1 MDDDLPVAD
10 APSNDMRPA
19 AYVMFL
25 HGVGGSPLSW
35 EEQVAKLP
43 PDLPAR
49 APWLRGLRPGSS
61 ERFTLADACAD
72 ILMTAQLE
80 GLERVALV
88 GHSLGAMVA
97 LQCAIDQPEMV
108 SHLVLVAGQA
118 RPPRSA
124 MTLQRWALKLVPARR
139 LANQGVSKDKL
150 MEALGDAGRFDASGS
165 LSQVACPTLVVCG
178 SRDRVNL
185 PASRLFEAQIPGAR
199 LEIVDGAGHDVM
211 REAPAAFNALLFDF
225 IGRSRD

>member
-1 MDDDLPVAD
+1 MLGRMD
-10 APSNDMRPA
+10 RTTQPA

-49 APWLRGLRPGSS
+49 APWLRGLRPGSAES
-61 ERFTLADACAD
+61 FALADAAAD
-72 ILMTAQLE
+72 VLMTAQLE
-80 GLERVALV
+80 GAASVALV

-97 LQCAIDQPEMV
+97 LQCALDAPELV

-118 RPPRSA
+118 RPPKAA
-124 MTLQRWALKLVPARR
+124 MTLQRWALALVPARR
-139 LANQGVSKDKL
+139 LADQGVSKDKL
-150 MEALGDAGRFDASGS
+150 MEALRDGGQFDATGS

-178 SRDRVNL
+178 ARDRVNL
-185 PASRLFEAQIPGAR
+185 PASKLFAAQIPGAR
-199 LEIVDGAGHDVM
+199 LEIVPAGHDVM
-211 REAPAAFNALLFDF
+211 REATQEFNGVLFDF
-225 IGRSRD
+225 LGHPRAPGA